1 MTAQAASE
9 HSVVKHFLQG
19 SDASLTLVLS
29 SELLILRIPEAT
41 IEEIRRRT
49 DILDVCRAFNI
60 ELKKAGNNT
69 YKACCPFHQEKT
81 PSFNINPSK
90 QVYHCFGC
98 GVGGGVFHL
107 VESLLNSDFVGA
119 MRWLADHYGI
129 TIPQENYEN
138 SREGARR
145 RETHD
150 NGMKL
155 LDELAGF
162 YQSCLSSPQ
171 GAEARSYLANRG
183 LDEET
188 IRKYR
193 LGYAPVS
200 REETCGWALKRGYSA
215 DLLVATG
222 VAIQRDDPSRRIFD
236 RWNNRIMFPI
246 CDELGR
252 VVGFSG
258 RVFGPNPPQNVGK
271 YVNSPESDFFHKGR
285 ILYGFQ
291 FARTA
296 LGKAGR
302 GLVCEGQLDVIAC
315 HRAGV
320 QEAFAAQGTAFT
332 EDHARMLSRTGVP
345 RIDLA
350 FDGDAAGMKATLR
363 TLSILLA
370 AGLDVGVIL
379 LPQGEDPDSLFQKG
393 GASAIQKVMG
403 APQPAIP
410 YVLRKFTEAHPNG
423 TPEDKSAIVTQM
435 LEILAA
441 IPNEIT
447 AYGYCQ
453 ELAKNLNVPEQIV
466 VGQLKR
472 RKAVQ
477 AQEEARQRQ
486 YAYGAPR
493 RPGVATMEGY
503 VPEAQPEAG
512 VREAPKTLFHDL
524 HGTQALAE
532 TMLDLCLHFPE
543 AAENWQDLRMDE
555 LLSPENPVVQA
566 LNFILASTAEQDWE
580 GAVQQVMQG
589 DMASDP
595 AVSKLLTVSLYDDQ
609 QRNPDGSLP
618 AVVLQAMQDCQKRL
632 EILQLEDRQRKLSR
646 KMAEAS
652 PFDDDLQMLRQA
664 KEMAQQR
671 ATLRQRPNSQ

>member
-1 MTAQAASE
+1 M
-9 HSVVKHFLQG
+9 
-19 SDASLTLVLS
+19 
-29 SELLILRIPEAT
+29 RIPEQT

-49 DILDVCRAFNI
+49 DILDVCRAFHI

-107 VESLLNSDFVGA
+107 VEALLNSDFVGA

-129 TIPQENYEN
+129 TIPQESYEN

-145 RETHD
+145 REVHD

-162 YQSCLSSPQ
+162 YQSCLTSPQ
-171 GAEARSYLANRG
+171 GEEARRYLANRG
-183 LDEET
+183 LDEQT
-188 IRKYR
+188 IQKYR

-200 REETCGWALKRGYSA
+200 REAACGWALKRRYSA

-222 VAIQRDDPSRRIFD
+222 VALKRDDASRQIFD

-258 RVFGPNPPQNVGK
+258 RVFGPAPPQNVGK
-271 YVNSPESDFFHKGR
+271 YVNSPESEFFHKGR

-315 HRAGV
+315 HRAGI

-370 AGLDVGVIL
+370 AGLDVQIIL

-393 GASAIQKVMG
+393 GASALQKVMG

-435 LEILAA
+435 LEILVA

-453 ELAKNLNVPEQIV
+453 ELAKYLDVPEQIV
-466 VGQLKR
+466 VAQLKR

-477 AQEEARQRQ
+477 MQEEARQRQ
-486 YAYGAPR
+486 YAYGTQR
-493 RPGVATMEGY
+493 RPGAPSDGGNDAPAPAIMPSGN
-503 VPEAQPEAG
+503 EA
-512 VREAPKTLFHDL
+512 VREGSRSLFHDL

-532 TMLDLCLHFPE
+532 TMLDLCLHFQE
-543 AAENWQDLRMDE
+543 AAETWQDLRLDE

-566 LNFILASTAEQDWE
+566 LNFILASTAERDWE
-580 GAVQQVMQG
+580 GAIQQVMQG
-589 DMASDP
+589 DFAADP
-595 AVSKLLTVSLYDDQ
+595 AVSKLLTVSLFDDQ
-609 QRNPDGSLP
+609 PRNPDGTLP
-618 AVVLQAMQDCQKRL
+618 PRVLQAMQDCRKRL
-632 EILQLEDRQRKLSR
+632 EILQLEERQRRLSR
-646 KMAEAS
+646 KMADAS
-652 PFDDDLQMLRQA
+652 PFVDDLQMLRQA

-671 ATLRQRPNSQ
+671 ATLRQRPGEQ